1 MSKDNNSLKIK
12 LFNTQFMDLVS
23 QLSQMYPE
31 DSSLRLLQTS
41 ASGMIYMNPGSFAA
55 TVVEYLTPYNE
66 KILARDESFFLNEIK
81 DEFEGDNIVSD
92 EIKKVHNIWVSP
104 ETTQETKGTIWK
116 YFIFM
121 VKLGKTINF

>member
-1 MSKDNNSLKIK
+1 MLKDNNSLKIK

-41 ASGMIYMNPGSFAA
+41 ASGMIYMNPGSFAS
-55 TVVEYLTPYNE
+55 TVVHYLTPYNE
-66 KILARDESFFLNEIK
+66 KILAKDESFFLNEIK

-104 ETTQETKGTIWK
+104 ETTQETKATIWK